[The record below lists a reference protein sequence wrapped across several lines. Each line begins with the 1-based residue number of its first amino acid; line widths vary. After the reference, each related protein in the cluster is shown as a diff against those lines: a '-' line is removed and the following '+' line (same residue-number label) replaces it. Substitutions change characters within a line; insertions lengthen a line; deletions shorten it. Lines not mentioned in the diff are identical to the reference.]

1 MSHLYTY
8 RASLVEVID
17 GDTFDFEVDLGFHIS
32 NQIRVRLA
40 DIDTDEIHG
49 VKKESDQYKRG
60 QKQKRFSKDR
70 LESADDIILKTYKDG
85 TGKYGRY
92 LAEVL
97 VDGEDLKSLL
107 IEEFGENVLLE
118 Q

>member
-8 RASLVEVID
+8 RARLARVID

-40 DIDTDEIHG
+40 DVDTEEIYG
-49 VKKESDQYKRG
+49 VEKESDQYKRG
-60 QKQKRFSKDR
+60 QKQKGFSKDQ
-70 LESADDIILKTYKDG
+70 LEAADDIILKTYKDG

-92 LAEVL
+92 LAEVI
-97 VDGEDLKSLL
+97 VDGEDLKELL
-107 IEEFGENVLLE
+107 VEEFGERVLLE
-118 Q
+118 S

>member
-8 RASLVEVID
+8 RAKLARVID

-49 VKKESDQYKRG
+49 VKKESDEYKRG
-60 QKQKRFSKDR
+60 QKQKGFSKQR
-70 LESADDIILKTYKDG
+70 LLAADELILKTYKDG

-97 VDGEDLKSLL
+97 VDGENLKDLL

>member
-49 VKKESDQYKRG
+49 VKKESNQYKRG
-60 QKQKRFSKDR
+60 QKQKRFSKDH
-70 LESADDIILKTYKDG
+70 LEAANNIILKTYKDG

-92 LAEVL
+92 LAEVI
-97 VDGEDLKSLL
+97 VNGEDLKELL

-118 Q
+118 